1 MRKSLLFVVM
11 LLGLFVGWGSTV
23 ARAEDIV
30 GLSLR
35 PTDAMPGEKARGSV
49 DIVRSPGGDDYT
61 IKVDLSPAA
70 ESMDLAKFGT
80 AAAWVVWAVDMEGVR
95 HNLGTLDDELMLP
108 ATPVD
113 FMVAKLYVTAEQD
126 AEATKPEGEPL
137 FSVALRS
144 VEEVD
149 APAQSGSKSA
159 AADATGTTSATAMPG
174 TAMATTAAGTP
185 AAGATAAATAAAT
198 AESAAAGAKAD
209 EKPKQLPTTGDP
221 VQDVLMLILV
231 AAALLAGGWRL
242 RAVRI

>member
-11 LLGLFVGWGSTV
+11 LLGLVVGWGTTV

-49 DIVRSPGGDDYT
+49 DIVRSPGGDDYV

-70 ESMDLAKFGT
+70 ESMDLAKFDDAT
-80 AAAWVVWAVDMEGVR
+80 VWVVWAVDMEGVR
-95 HNLGTLDDELMLP
+95 HNLGTLDDNLMLED
-108 ATPVD
+108 AAAD
-113 FMVAKLYVTAEQD
+113 FMVAKLYVTAEKEPD
-126 AEATKPEGEPL
+126 GSKPEGEPL

-149 APAQSGSKSA
+149 APAQPGSKSA
-159 AADATGTTSATAMPG
+159 AADATGSPAATAMPG

-185 AAGATAAATAAAT
+185 AATTAAIVDT
-198 AESAAAGAKAD
+198 AAAGAKAGD
-209 EKPKQLPTTGDP
+209 KPDKLPTTGDP
-221 VQDVLMLILV
+221 VQDVLMLVLV
-231 AAALLAGGWRL
+231 AAALLFGGWRL
-242 RAVRI
+242 RAVRL